1 MAKKET
7 LVCKPCDVFVLVTDQ
22 GDAVIE
28 CYECG
33 AEMVPQSAK
42 KPAARKA
49 VKAAAPKK
57 LAAPKKAAAKKPA
70 AKKVAPKKKK

>member
-7 LVCKPCDVFVLVTDQ
+7 LVCRPCEVFVLVTDQ

-33 AEMVPQSAK
+33 AEMVPKSAK
-42 KPAARKA
+42 KPAPKKVLKAAPKKAVTMKPAARKA
-49 VKAAAPKK
+49 
-57 LAAPKKAAAKKPA
+57 
-70 AKKVAPKKKK
+70 APKKKK

>member
-7 LVCKPCDVFVLVTDQ
+7 LVCRPCDVFVLVTDQ

-33 AEMVPQSAK
+33 GEMIPKTAKKAAASKTLKAAPKKTVAK

-49 VKAAAPKK
+49 
-57 LAAPKKAAAKKPA
+57 
-70 AKKVAPKKKK
+70 APKKKK

>member
-7 LVCKPCDVFVLVTDQ
+7 LVCRPCEVFVLVTDQ

-33 AEMVPQSAK
+33 AEMVRKTTK
-42 KPAARKA
+42 KPPARKA
-49 VKAAAPKK
+49 VKAAPPRKAVAKK
-57 LAAPKKAAAKKPA
+57 SAAKKAAPKNKK
-70 AKKVAPKKKK
+70 